1 MTDKSRYELTDLERL
16 MEKLRVQENGCW
28 NFQYIRADGRANTFY
43 FRGKPSSAYRASYI
57 LHKGEIPDGLCVC
70 HTCDNGLCVNPDHLW
85 LGTYADNS
93 RDMVK
98 KGRGKPP
105 EGLRNP
111 HARLNPDIVR
121 EIRTSTLP
129 GNQLAKKF
137 GVTRSIIYDV
147 IHKRSW
153 KSVT

>member
-16 MEKLRVQENGCW
+16 MQKVSIQDNGCW
-28 NFQYIRADGRANTFY
+28 HFQYARADGRANTFY
-43 FRGKPSSAYRASYI
+43 FRGKPLSAYRAAYI

-98 KGRGKPP
+98 KGRGKSP

-121 EIRTSTLP
+121 EIRSSPLK
-129 GNQLAKKF
+129 GNQLAKKY
-137 GVTRSIIYDV
+137 GVSRAIIYDV
-147 IHKRSW
+147 LHGRSW
-153 KSVT
+153 KTVT